1 MNEFVKIR
9 SDIDD
14 EAAKKLKKL
23 IKTLSKSE
31 DELVERV
38 AAIIVKYLDD
48 DGGISI
54 SDPFIAEVEDGV
66 VSVLTKVNE
75 QETEFMH
82 DVLEDGYLT
91 AHDKTASAI
100 GMGKDWNLLRKE
112 FVAAALATPID
123 GANFSDRVW
132 KNTNDLANRIYADI
146 LDCVRTGRRPNEIT
160 RKIRDDFGVSAY
172 EAARLVNTELARVVN
187 TAQLDI
193 YRNSG
198 VVDTVMWTATLESN
212 TCERCAE
219 LDGQTFALDKAPN
232 LPMHPNCRC
241 CLVPMVDDWTP
252 TKRADNET
260 KKNITY
266 TTYQEWKK
274 NK

>member
-123 GANFSDRVW
+123 GTNFSDRVW
-132 KNTNDLANRIYADI
+132 KNTNDLTNRIYADI

-198 VVDTVMWTATLESN
+198 VVDKVMWTATLESN